1 MFAAFI
7 KTILLAVILAS
18 SALLTFAQT
27 DASSRVPGS
36 RDDQP
41 DEPKSFS
48 DMMAKRRIEQAK
60 KDHENML
67 ERADKTL
74 RLTEELG
81 YAYEKTGALSK
92 QDLQKLNEVEKLVT
106 RIRSDLGGS
115 GDEENTGTDASQPS
129 NIADA
134 LKYLQKTAAG
144 LAEELKKSTRF
155 TISAVAIQSS
165 NNILKVLRFLRVR
178 K

>member
-7 KTILLAVILAS
+7 KTILLAVVLAA
-18 SALLTFAQT
+18 SALLAFAQT
-27 DASSRVPGS
+27 DATARVPGS
-36 RDDQP
+36 RDDQT
-41 DEPKSFS
+41 DEPTSFS
-48 DMMAKRRIEQAK
+48 DMIAKRRIEQAK
-60 KDHENML
+60 KDYEKML

-74 RLTEELG
+74 RVTEELG
-81 YAYEKTGALSK
+81 YAYEKTGSLSK
-92 QDLQKLNEVEKLVT
+92 QDLQKLSEVEKLVT
-106 RIRSDLGGS
+106 KIRSDLGGA
-115 GDEENTGTDASQPS
+115 GDEENTDTDASQPS
-129 NIADA
+129 NIANA

-155 TISAVAIQSS
+155 TISAAAIQSS